1 VAEGLC
7 SGLQSRVRRFE
18 TGPRLQHSVHPNL
31 QSDTPYRIDVLG
43 DVLRL
48 EVLGIL
54 PKPGTDDAVTTAV
67 KAAREKGCRAIL
79 FDIRKANN
87 PDFHAK
93 VMQSAKIAIDAGIKD
108 FRVALVGVT
117 GSPLLKFIDDVTANR
132 GLPVRV
138 FADEESAMKWLAP
151 DRKPKSST

>member
-18 TGPRLQHSVHPNL
+18 TGPRLQSNL
-31 QSDTPYRIDVLG
+31 NSDNPYRIDVIG

-54 PKPGTDDAVTTAV
+54 PKPGSDDAVTTAV

-93 VMQSAKIAIDAGIKD
+93 VMQSAQIAADAGIKD

-117 GSPLLKFIDDVTANR
+117 DSPLLKFIDDVATNR
-132 GLPVRV
+132 GLPVRC
-138 FADEESAMKWLAP
+138 FADEGAAMKWLAP
-151 DRKPKSST
+151 PPPRKPVA

>member
-1 VAEGLC
+1 MNAT
-7 SGLQSRVRRFE
+7 S
-18 TGPRLQHSVHPNL
+18 
-31 QSDTPYRIDVLG
+31 PYRIDVLG

-54 PKPGTDDAVTTAV
+54 PKPGSDDAVTTAL

-93 VMQSAKIAIDAGIKD
+93 VMQSAQIASNAGIKD
-108 FRVALVGVT
+108 FRVALVGVSD
-117 GSPLLKFIDDVTANR
+117 SPLLKFIDDVAANR
-132 GLPVRV
+132 GLPVRC
-138 FADEESAMKWLAP
+138 FADEVAAMKWLAP
-151 DRKPKSST
+151 DPKRKPAE